1 MKFKFKQWH
10 KDLLIVCFVV
20 RILYVFL
27 TVTQFSLVVIKF
39 DHPVIVKWVAYFGA
53 IFDAIF
59 NAIIYVLTAY
69 IFRPFN
75 KKPVVVDGT
84 PINKEVHLLLFTFAI
99 LNIITIFASTIL
111 VYLKDIPGFD
121 MANNITD
128 AANSATQHKT
138 ESSSSSSSSSSP
150 QPATTTAN
158 KNAGTDNNKSGAE
171 TNASGTD
178 GGSGG

>member
-1 MKFKFKQWH
+1 MKFKIKQWH

-39 DHPVIVKWVAYFGA
+39 DHPVIVKWIAYFGA

-75 KKPVVVDGT
+75 KKPVIVDGT

-111 VYLKDIPGFD
+111 VYLKDIPGFNI
-121 MANNITD
+121 ANNITD

-138 ESSSSSSSSSSP
+138 ESSSSSSS
-150 QPATTTAN
+150 QPATTT
-158 KNAGTDNNKSGAE
+158 NAGTDNNKSGAE

-178 GGSGG
+178 SGSGGGGG